1 MRNLK
6 YKSLS
11 TGFGLLLALAVL
23 LSNFGPSPVIVK
35 ADSVWNFS
43 DSKFT
48 DLASLSSQ
56 KTIDSLT
63 FEANENSPLSTLA
76 ESVTVSRND
85 YSNALL
91 LKSQSEQHDNAIK
104 IPVTTNDVIK
114 VTMKRNSDTESASLA
129 IFDEQGQELIIAE
142 TKSEVSEESYTYVEN
157 DSFVYLCAKV
167 GNVEIFKLEVNSA
180 EATDESQE

>member
-1 MRNLK
+1 M
-6 YKSLS
+6 
-11 TGFGLLLALAVL
+11 
-23 LSNFGPSPVIVK
+23 
-35 ADSVWNFS
+35 
-43 DSKFT
+43 
-48 DLASLSSQ
+48 
-56 KTIDSLT
+56 
-63 FEANENSPLSTLA
+63 
-76 ESVTVSRND
+76 
-85 YSNALL
+85 
-91 LKSQSEQHDNAIK
+91 KSQSEQHDNAIK